1 LTCVQASRTIPQ
13 LFTGHGEGRSI
24 KRIAPIA
31 VIVASLLALA
41 GITPAGALGGL
52 FTPGQLVGSGTFGFA
67 QGFDESTS
75 TFVLIQ
81 MQTGIQT
88 FRPHRPGSPPI
99 TMVGNVV
106 NISFDTLS
114 DHGYG
119 CWLFPSDE
127 LVVGSDLSA
136 TLNFDSS
143 DPRVTECPGDPI
155 GTSVLGAPP
164 TLGPSGNVIGLVEP
178 LRLSV
183 TWTPAGPVTTTR
195 STTRYSCKPFMS
207 VDEGSSQIVDSTTAG
222 SASGSFIESGPFA
235 MQLSGGIGTFEAS
248 SGTINITGAASA
260 GCGAF

>member
-1 LTCVQASRTIPQ
+1 MARIRSRNRIHPV
-13 LFTGHGEGRSI
+13 LGGALSI
-24 KRIAPIA
+24 KRIVPLAA
-31 VIVASLLALA
+31 IVASLLAIA

-52 FTPGQLVGSGTFGFA
+52 FTPGQLVGSGTFGLA
-67 QGFDESTS
+67 EGFDQSTS

-88 FRPHRPGSPPI
+88 FRPHRPGGPPI

-106 NISFDTLS
+106 NISFDTFS

-127 LVVGSDLSA
+127 LVVDTDLSA

-155 GTSVLGAPP
+155 GSSVLGAPP
-164 TLGPSGNVIGLVEP
+164 TLGPSGLVIGLVEP

-183 TWTPAGPVTTTR
+183 TWTPAGPVTTIR

-207 VDEGSSQIVDSTTAG
+207 VDEGSSQSVDSTTAG
-222 SASGSFIESGPFA
+222 SASGSFVESGPFA
-235 MQLSGGIGTFEAS
+235 MQLTGGTGNFGTGSAKV
-248 SGTINITGAASA
+248 NITGPASG
-260 GCGAF
+260 GCGSF

>member
-1 LTCVQASRTIPQ
+1 MTCDQASRTIPQ
-13 LFTGHGEGRSI
+13 LLTGQGEGRSI

-52 FTPGQLVGSGTFGFA
+52 FTPGQLKGSGSFGFA
-67 QGFDESTS
+67 EGVDESTS
-75 TFVLIQ
+75 TFVLVQ
-81 MQTGIQT
+81 MQTGFQT
-88 FRPHRPGSPPI
+88 FRPHRPGGPPI

-106 NISFDTLS
+106 NISFDTSS
-114 DHGYG
+114 DQGYG

-155 GTSVLGAPP
+155 GTSVLGAPS
-164 TLGPSGNVIGLVEP
+164 TLGPSGLIVGLVEP

-183 TWTPAGPVTTTR
+183 TWTPAGPVTTIRSNTR
-195 STTRYSCKPFMS
+195 LSCKPYMS
-207 VDEGSSQIVDSTTAG
+207 VDEGSSQSVNSTTAG
-222 SASGSFIESGPFA
+222 SASGILVESGPFS
-235 MQLSGGIGTFEAS
+235 MQLVGGDGTFETGS
-248 SGTINITGAASA
+248 STINITGPPSA
-260 GCGAF
+260 GCGPF